1 MGEPRTGKPWPLAMG
16 LTLFCLVVL
25 FGGGA
30 YVVMAAR
37 PERVTKAPTKFKA
50 YTAKDQSFKC
60 LQPEGWQVDGGAAQ
74 GVRAAATFTQGG
86 ATIRVSSDLEGSLM
100 GDLSKSPMDI
110 GGVPSVPGGP
120 NMGAAAKELNR
131 PPVEKVHLADAEAV
145 EGILENYGYGEFA
158 DGQMQS
164 FQSTAGD
171 ARFSE
176 FTADGGMFGGKIKG
190 MRTTALG
197 GERRIRVLAY
207 CLEEDWTLLKPSF
220 QKVITSVTPGQAQ

>member
-1 MGEPRTGKPWPLAMG
+1 MGEPRSGNPWPLAMG
-16 LTLFCLVVL
+16 LTLLCLVVV

-37 PERVTKAPTKFKA
+37 PERVTKAPAQFKS

-60 LQPEGWQVDGGAAQ
+60 LQPEGWQVDGGALG

-86 ATIRVSSDLEGSLM
+86 AKIRVSSDLEGSLM
-100 GDLSKSPMDI
+100 GDISKSPIDM
-110 GGVPSVPGGP
+110 GGLSVPGGP
-120 NMGAAAKELNR
+120 DMGAAAKELNR
-131 PPVEKVHLADAEAV
+131 PPVEKVHMADAEEV
-145 EGILENYGYGEFA
+145 ESIMELNGYREYA

-164 FQSTAGD
+164 FQSAAGD

-190 MRTTALG
+190 MRATLLG
-197 GERRIRVLAY
+197 GERRVRVVTY
-207 CLEEDWTLLKPSF
+207 CLEEDWTTLKPAF
-220 QKVITSVTPGQAQ
+220 QKVIVSVTPGQAQ